1 MCAVVRTGIAVGITT
16 GTGRSLAL
24 IAVLL
29 CAQMAHAQAGD
40 APAKPLSFDEALA
53 QLERTSDQIAASRA
67 GARSSRDQADAVR
80 GLNLPIISLDAQAF
94 KYQKS
99 VDISLQPAKDAVG
112 WAADGFIAGLPG
124 LLPNAPSDLVSA
136 IQSGLASQV
145 QDALALTPNSFDF
158 QTRQSVLR
166 PTASAVMPLYTG
178 GLISGVQGAKRAEA
192 AGAEAEAQATG
203 DIALLRLIQA
213 YFGQQLAARLLAVS
227 QETEATFGHHLD
239 NARKIEAQGVIPK
252 SQRLQAEVAYDTARR
267 QALSAADA
275 YQTANETLT
284 LLLRE
289 DGPVAPTTPLFVS
302 TAPLPPAQTF
312 VDAGLR
318 DQPELKRLEA
328 LRDASQAGVRVAKS
342 ALLPKAYA
350 FASYNFNR
358 DDAVIIDP
366 DWILGVGVHYTLFS
380 NLDRGKSV
388 SAAQAKSDQA
398 AAVVGAARNDL
409 RVAIAASWR
418 QVETARK
425 QFLLLDTNILA
436 ARENL
441 RVQTIAF
448 DEGEA
453 TTSAVIDAQN
463 ALGVAQTQRAAAAYA
478 YDLALAQLLAASG
491 QIQTYGDHVARADR
505 EVR

>member
-1 MCAVVRTGIAVGITT
+1 MGKALERGGSKILGLLLSVIAATSV
-16 GTGRSLAL
+16 
-24 IAVLL
+24 
-29 CAQMAHAQAGD
+29 HAQTQTQTQTPAGV
-40 APAKPLSFDEALA
+40 AKPMSFEEARA
-53 QLERTSDQIAASRA
+53 QLEQRSDQIAAGRA
-67 GARSSRDQADAVR
+67 GARSSRAQADAVAR
-80 GLNLPIISLDAQAF
+80 LNLPVVSLDAQAL

-99 VDISLQPAKDAVG
+99 VDIPLEPGKEAVG
-112 WAADGFIAGLPG
+112 TAADGFIGNLPN
-124 LLPNAPSDLVSA
+124 LLPAVPGDLMAA
-136 IQSGLASQV
+136 IQSGLAGRV
-145 QDALALTPNSFDF
+145 QDALALTPNSLDL
-158 QTRQSVLR
+158 QTRQTVFR
-166 PTASAVMPLYTG
+166 PTATAIMPLYTG
-178 GLISGVQGAKRAEA
+178 GLIPGVQGAARAEA
-192 AGAEAEAQATG
+192 AGAEAQAQATS
-203 DIALLRLIQA
+203 DLALLKLIQA

-227 QETEATFGHHLD
+227 IESQGTFQHHLD

-252 SQRLQAEVAYDTARR
+252 SQRLQAEVAFDAAQR
-267 QALSAADA
+267 QALSAADT
-275 YQTANETLT
+275 YQTATETLS

-289 DGPVAPTTPLFVS
+289 DTPVAPTTPLFVAS
-302 TAPLPPAQTF
+302 TPLPPAQTF
-312 VDAGLR
+312 VDAGLEN
-318 DQPELKRLEA
+318 QPELKRLQA
-328 LRDASQAGVRVAKS
+328 LRDASQAGVRVAES
-342 ALLPKAYA
+342 ALKPKAYA
-350 FASYNFNR
+350 FAEYNFNR
-358 DDAVIIDP
+358 DDALIIDP

-388 SAAQAKSDQA
+388 SAAKAKSDQA
-398 AAVVGAARNDL
+398 QAAVGAARNDL

-425 QFLLLDTNILA
+425 QFLLLDTNITA

-463 ALGVAQTQRAAAAYA
+463 ALSLAETQKAAAAYA